1 MNEDNIKV
9 LEATPVRSFLRSIS
23 AEELSNISPE
33 EWLIDDFL
41 PSGPRVCLLIG
52 NSNVG
57 KSFLAL
63 DVQNSLVCG
72 FRDWHGKKI
81 NRNGAVL
88 YLTGEGE
95 TSVPKRLL
103 AWLQDKNIPLS
114 RIEGKFDILDT
125 DTMLENGDTLTFAQ
139 NNTFRDFLKSI
150 RNSGK
155 EYVLAVVDTLSL
167 FKEGEENSA
176 DDMAA
181 FVFSLKELASTI
193 DAPVLCLHHSLKYS
207 EATFRGSSALRNNV
221 DNLYI
226 LTEAENDQNT
236 ICLVT
241 DKSRDGEK
249 GPETAMYFS
258 KRKVFIEGLYSS
270 SGKQLTS
277 LVLDSVEYKPT
288 QQRSQ
293 KAIVDFELL
302 DNLLCN
308 NLEPENIGD
317 NFGFTRESLTDALR
331 NRYETEGYTPGEAKK
346 KANRNSNPSG
356 DSMAA
361 RCIREGFISWDANIH
376 KFVIQRQVEGL
387 VWSWAILINH
397 KNKEKHVQNCSLFQE
412 N

>member
-1 MNEDNIKV
+1 MSDDNIKV

-23 AEELSNISPE
+23 AEELRSISPE
-33 EWLIDDFL
+33 EFLIDNFL

-63 DVQNSLVCG
+63 DIQNSLVCG
-72 FRDWHGKKI
+72 FREWHGKKI
-81 NRNGAVL
+81 NRHGAVL
-88 YLTGEGE
+88 YLTAEGE

-103 AWLQDKNIPLS
+103 AWLQDKRIPLS
-114 RIEGKFDILDT
+114 EIEGKFDILDT
-125 DTMLENGDTLTFAQ
+125 DTMLGNGDNLTFAP
-139 NNTFRDFLKSI
+139 NETFREFLRSI
-150 RNSGK
+150 RESGK

-176 DDMAA
+176 DDMAV
-181 FVFSLKELASTI
+181 FVNALKELASTI
-193 DAPVLCLHHSLKYS
+193 NAPVLCLHHSLKYS
-207 EATFRGSSALRNNV
+207 ETTFRGSSALRNNV

-226 LTEAENDQNT
+226 LTETENGQNT

-258 KRKVFIEGLYSS
+258 KRKVFIEGLYSA

-277 LVLDSVEYKPT
+277 LVLDSVEYTPT

-293 KAIVDFELL
+293 KAIEDFELL
-302 DNLLCN
+302 DNLLCKE
-308 NLEPENIGD
+308 LEPENIGE
-317 NFGFTRESLTDALR
+317 NYGFTRDALTDALKKH
-331 NRYETEGYTPGEAKK
+331 YETEGNTPGEAKR

-356 DSMAA
+356 DSLAA
-361 RCIREGFISWDANIH
+361 RSIREGFISWDANIH
-376 KFVIQRQVEGL
+376 KFVISRNIEGL
-387 VWSWAILINH
+387 IWGWFILRNK
-397 KNKEKHVQNCSLFQE
+397 KNKTEHVSECSSFQE

>member
-1 MNEDNIKV
+1 MSDDNIKV

-23 AEELSNISPE
+23 AEELRSISPE
-33 EWLIDDFL
+33 EFLIDNFL

-63 DVQNSLVCG
+63 DIQNSLVCG
-72 FRDWHGKKI
+72 FREWHGKKI
-81 NRNGAVL
+81 NRHGADL

-103 AWLQDKNIPLS
+103 AWLQDKRIPLAQ
-114 RIEGKFDILDT
+114 IEGKFDILDT
-125 DTMLENGDTLTFAQ
+125 DTMIGNGDTLTFAP
-139 NNTFRDFLKSI
+139 NDTFRDFLRSI
-150 RNSGK
+150 RESGK

-176 DDMAA
+176 DDMAV
-181 FVFSLKELASTI
+181 FVNALKELASTI
-193 DAPVLCLHHSLKYS
+193 NAPVLCLHHSLKYS

-258 KRKVFIEGLYSS
+258 KRKVFIEGLYSA

-277 LVLDSVEYKPT
+277 LVLDSVEYTPT

-293 KAIVDFELL
+293 KAIEDFELL
-302 DNLLCN
+302 DNLLCEE
-308 NLEPENIGD
+308 LEPESIGE
-317 NFGFTRESLTDALR
+317 NYGFTRDALTDALKKH
-331 NRYETEGYTPGEAKK
+331 YETEGNTPGEAKR

-356 DSMAA
+356 DSLAA
-361 RCIREGFISWDANIH
+361 RSIREGFISWDANIH
-376 KFVIQRQVEGL
+376 KFVISRHIEGL
-387 VWSWAILINH
+387 VWGWFIFMNH
-397 KNKEKHVQNCSLFQE
+397 KNKKEHVQESSLFQE
-412 N
+412 E

>member
-23 AEELSNISPE
+23 AEELRNISPE
-33 EWLIDDFL
+33 EFLIDNFL

-63 DVQNSLVCG
+63 DIQNSLVCG
-72 FRDWHGKKI
+72 FREWHGNKI
-81 NRNGAVL
+81 NRHGAVL

-103 AWLQDKNIPLS
+103 AWLQDKRIPLAQ
-114 RIEGKFDILDT
+114 IEGKFDILDT
-125 DTMLENGDTLTFAQ
+125 DTMIGNGDTLTFAP
-139 NNTFRDFLKSI
+139 NDTFRDFLRSI
-150 RNSGK
+150 RESGK

-176 DDMAA
+176 DDMAV
-181 FVFSLKELASTI
+181 FVNALKELASTI
-193 DAPVLCLHHSLKYS
+193 NAPVLCLHHSLKYS

-258 KRKVFIEGLYSS
+258 KRKVFIEGLYSA

-277 LVLDSVEYKPT
+277 LVLDSVEYTPT

-293 KAIVDFELL
+293 KAIEDFELL
-302 DNLLCN
+302 DNLLCEE
-308 NLEPENIGD
+308 LEPESIGE
-317 NFGFTRESLTDALR
+317 NYGFSRDALTDALKKH
-331 NRYETEGYTPGEAKK
+331 YETEGNTPGEAKR

-356 DSMAA
+356 DSLAA
-361 RCIREGFISWDANIH
+361 RSIREGFISWDANIH
-376 KFVIQRQVEGL
+376 KFIIQRQVEGL
-387 VWSWAILINH
+387 VWNWTILMNH
-397 KNKEKHVQNCSLFQE
+397 KNKEKHVQDCSLFQE